1 MKAIKTFVYSG
12 LAFLFV
18 SLSSCED
25 MLREQPY
32 GVYSDDNFFTSE
44 ADALNALLYAYDPI
58 SNIEYGARFL
68 FNLTD
73 IPTNQYR
80 SYNKGLETSLFE
92 WEVTPNTEEILYFFK
107 YCYLGITRANSVLEN
122 VGSMANISEESRRQF
137 LGEAHFLRAFHYF
150 MLVRVYG
157 EVPYHT
163 QVVQGVQDAKAHYA
177 SLTELYDL
185 IIGDLEQA
193 MSLMNIAKQQ
203 GRADKVA
210 AQALLAKV
218 YLTLASSKQSGAPGY
233 DWVTNADALF
243 TNAAEIAGQVLRG
256 QNTYGLEPDL
266 LRIYDVDHQADSREH
281 IFITSMTREGSGFE
295 GNYSQLPQIFTI
307 GIPNVYISGSLAG
320 GGDVMPIIQPGQ
332 QGWQYY
338 RVDNEFYHRFDD
350 EDLRKRLMVTT
361 IYNADGSVLANW
373 SEENLTSSNPT
384 LFAFFYPFTRK
395 YTDPQSNSHRT
406 SANLYLIRFA
416 EVALTY
422 AEAAGPTEEG
432 YYWVNEVRKRA
443 GLGELPAGLSAEQFR
458 AAVWDELTFELAFE
472 GHGLF
477 ELRRTNRVLEEVTNK
492 PINEAYAYFFPLPQR
507 EIDLNPKN

>member
-1 MKAIKTFVYSG
+1 MTTIKNLFAG
-12 LAFLFV
+12 LLLFV
-18 SLSSCED
+18 SLSSCND
-25 MLREQPY
+25 MLLEQPY
-32 GVYSDDNFFTSE
+32 GVYSDNNFFTSE

-80 SYNKGLETSLFE
+80 SYNKGLETGLFE
-92 WEVTPNTEEILYFFK
+92 WDVNPNTEEILYFFK

-122 VGSMANISEESRRQF
+122 VGSMTNISDEARRQF

-150 MLVRVYG
+150 MLVRIYG
-157 EVPYHT
+157 EVPYHVK
-163 QVVQGVQDAKAHYA
+163 VVQGVQEAKVRFG
-177 SLTELYDL
+177 SLPELYDL
-185 IIGDLEQA
+185 IIADLNEA
-193 MSLMNIAKQQ
+193 ITLMNVAKQQ

-218 YLTLASSKQSGAPGY
+218 YLTLASSKETGAPGY
-233 DWVTNADALF
+233 EWVSDVDNLF
-243 TNAAEIAGQVLRG
+243 ANAAETAGQVLRG
-256 QNTYGLEPDL
+256 QNTYGLDPNL
-266 LRIYDVDHQADSREH
+266 LNVYDVEHQADGKEH

-307 GIPNVYISGSLAG
+307 GLPNVYVANTLTGDG
-320 GGDVMPIIQPGQ
+320 GVIPVIQPGQ

-338 RVDNEFYHRFDD
+338 RVDNEFYHSFDD
-350 EDLRKRLMVTT
+350 NDLRKRLMVTT

-373 SEENLTSSNPT
+373 SEDNLTSSNPT
-384 LFAFFYPFTRK
+384 LFAFFYPFSRK
-395 YTDPQSNSHRT
+395 YTDPHSNSHRT

-422 AEAAGPTEEG
+422 AEAAGPTDEG
-432 YYWVNEVRKRA
+432 YYWINQVRERA
-443 GLGELPAGLSAEQFR
+443 GLDELPPGLSAQQFKE
-458 AAVWDELTFELAFE
+458 AVWDELTFELAFE

-492 PINEAYAYFFPLPQR
+492 PVNEEYAYFFPVPQR
-507 EIDLNPKN
+507 ELDLNPKN